1 MVDDW
6 RKEKFSVG
14 IVSRKFHVFT
24 KNIAIQFSK
33 TITVKNINRLRN
45 SGYNDARNMFAKY
58 HTAFQIEVLV
68 ITKVLIIHFNTYIVR
83 SII

>member
-1 MVDDW
+1 MTGAKRSSVLALYLVSFMYLLKILQSSF
-6 RKEKFSVG
+6 RK
-14 IVSRKFHVFT
+14 
-24 KNIAIQFSK
+24 QYQL
-33 TITVKNINRLRN
+33 NINRLQN